1 MRTSVAIALTLS
13 FLLISTI
20 ASGIDKLPGILHN
33 FVASCITYFLV
44 SSLIE
49 RLIALC

>member
-20 ASGIDKLPGILHN
+20 MSGIDRLPGILHN
-33 FVASCITYFLV
+33 FVVSCITYFLA
-44 SSLIE
+44 SCLIE
-49 RLIALC
+49 RLIRLC